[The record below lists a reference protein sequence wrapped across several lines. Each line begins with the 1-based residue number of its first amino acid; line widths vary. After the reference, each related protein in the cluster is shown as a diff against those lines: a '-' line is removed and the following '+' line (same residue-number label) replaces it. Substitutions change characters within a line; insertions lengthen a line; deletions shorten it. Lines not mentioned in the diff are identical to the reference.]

1 MNDELAGLEQILT
14 ISHKMLEEAQA
25 TCWEEVSRLEAS
37 RRELLET
44 FFSMPVKIDF
54 KLRVADGVKSI
65 LAIDQTIMELGLTEK
80 LELEQVLLQIEHG
93 KKAVKA
99 YNS

>member
-37 RRELLET
+37 RRELLEN
-44 FFSMPVKIDF
+44 FFSMPVKID
-54 KLRVADGVKSI
+54 LTHRVADGVKSI
-65 LAIDQTIMELGLTEK
+65 LAIDQTIMELGLIEK

>member
-1 MNDELAGLEQILT
+1 
-14 ISHKMLEEAQA
+14 
-25 TCWEEVSRLEAS
+25 
-37 RRELLET
+37 
-44 FFSMPVKIDF
+44 MPVKIDLT
-54 KLRVADGVKSI
+54 LRVADGVKSI